1 MRKIRI
7 WIQDTMNSFRSILLG
22 FFLLIMAGAF
32 LLSLPAASAAHEAT
46 PFLDALFTSASASCV
61 TGLVVQNTATH
72 WSSFGK
78 FVILLLI
85 QAGGLGI
92 ITVAIATLIVTGKR
106 IGILQRT
113 TMMDA
118 VSAPTLGGIIKF
130 TLFILKVTLIAET
143 LGALLLFPSF
153 YRDFGF
159 SRAFM
164 FSVFH
169 SVSAFCNA
177 GFDLLGIREAYSSLT
192 AYASDPFV
200 TGVIMTLIVTGGIGF
215 LTWQDLLRSRFR
227 FQRLRLQTK
236 IILAS
241 TAVLLL
247 VPAVYFFLF
256 EFAHHPVK
264 ERILMSLFASVTP
277 RTAGF
282 NTCDYGT
289 MSESGKLITILLML
303 IGGAPGSTAGGIKV
317 TTVFL
322 LTAASSACMRRADDV
337 NCFGRRIENDQIRNA
352 FTILILYVV
361 LLLAGAIFVSDIE
374 NLPILSCLFE
384 CASALGTVGLTTGIT
399 PALGSA
405 SRILLITFMF
415 FGRVGALTFAYASV
429 SLHKYN
435 NKRYPAERVAVS

>member
-22 FFLLIMAGAF
+22 FFLLIMAGAV
-32 LLSLPAASAAHEAT
+32 LLSLPAASASHEAT

-78 FVILLLI
+78 LVILLLI

-118 VSAPTLGGIIKF
+118 ISAPTLGGIIKF
-130 TLFILKVTLIAET
+130 TLFILKVTLIAESI
-143 LGALLLFPSF
+143 GALLLFPVF
-153 YRDFGF
+153 CRDFGAP
-159 SRAFM
+159 RAFM

-192 AYASDPFV
+192 AYSGNIAV
-200 TGVIMTLIVTGGIGF
+200 NGVIMALIVTGGIGF
-215 LTWQDLLRSRFR
+215 LTWQDLFRSKFR

-236 IILAS
+236 IILAA
-241 TAVLLL
+241 TGVLLL
-247 VPAVYFFLF
+247 IPALYFFF
-256 EFAHHPVK
+256 AEFAAYPMK

-282 NTCDYGT
+282 NTCDYGSMT
-289 MSESGKLITILLML
+289 ESGKLITIILML

-317 TTVFL
+317 TTFFL
-322 LTAASSACMRRADDV
+322 LAAASSACMRRADDV
-337 NCFGRRIENDQIRNA
+337 NSFGRRIEPDQIRSA
-352 FTILILYVV
+352 FTILILYVS
-361 LLLAGAIFVSDIE
+361 LLLAGAIFVSDVE

-399 PALGSA
+399 PGLGSA
-405 SRILLITFMF
+405 SRILLISFMF
-415 FGRVGALTFAYASV
+415 FGRVGGLTFAYASV
-429 SLHKYN
+429 SLHKYT